1 METLQCQVITKK
13 ELIRTPIFSV
23 EEKMVENS
31 QGKILKRLVVQK
43 KAAVVLIPM
52 MPNGDV
58 LFVKQWR
65 AGTEEVMQE
74 LPAGVIDVGE
84 TPFQAAQREL
94 REETGY
100 RSEKLT
106 LLGSSYSSPGFCNE
120 LFYFYLA
127 EMLCEDPLP
136 ADEDEKLN
144 LLNLTLQEALR
155 HPMVCRDAKSWL
167 GLLAAEQHFH
177 QSAKRE
183 S

>member
-1 METLQCQVITKK
+1 METLQCRVLSKK
-13 ELIRTPIFSV
+13 EWIRTPIFSV
-23 EEKMVENS
+23 EEKMVES
-31 QGKILKRLVVQK
+31 GQGKIMKRMVVQK
-43 KAAVVLIPM
+43 KAAVVLIPLL
-52 MPNGDV
+52 PDGQV
-58 LFVKQWR
+58 LMVQQWR

-74 LPAGVIDVGE
+74 LPAGVIDAGE

-136 ADEDEKLN
+136 ADEDEELN
-144 LLNLTLQEALR
+144 LLSVRLQEALH

-167 GLLAAEQHFH
+167 GLLAAEQHLRH
-177 QSAKRE
+177 WTKSE